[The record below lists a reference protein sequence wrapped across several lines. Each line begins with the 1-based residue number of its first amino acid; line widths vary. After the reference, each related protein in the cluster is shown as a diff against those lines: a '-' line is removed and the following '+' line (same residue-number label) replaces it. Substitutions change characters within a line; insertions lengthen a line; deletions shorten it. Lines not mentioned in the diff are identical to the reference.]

1 MLSFWTREITWLGY
15 CTKFITSCRQGGR
28 VEGESIGGNNQFRN
42 SSLMPRGSKK
52 AAHQHN
58 SRHEN
63 GIVAPGK
70 RIRRQKS
77 NSHVNGIIDG
87 RSPSTTPPSP
97 SPDPSQ
103 TNSLPN
109 GGLNGPGPAM
119 KHGSNKDADAVEPEN
134 NLSADRTEE
143 SGLSSSWNM
152 HSNGFADPSHR
163 RIDVNT
169 AKPPA
174 VPESG
179 IAHLALTILRSC
191 PLGDTIAILIFLL
204 SVPPTV
210 ITLIN
215 ALFVVL
221 TLVPPVGSISSFPT
235 TLSDVFQAYSGA
247 PSLAT
252 ILLTDT
258 LGLVLWLLVWAPLQ
272 TLVLELAQA
281 VVATTLGGGSS
292 SKNGAADT
300 TLLCMFLVSITHIA
314 RRRWSTKR
322 VFGNEWAARLASFPY
337 LSRNTPILFSEDSIS
352 LHSPSNWFRVL
363 IALHILIQG
372 LVHLA
377 RRWYT
382 KRDYAQA
389 LALNKKL
396 DPEAIAGS
404 HILAETPAQP
414 DLNLPGASAGSSDLA
429 TKSSLSNLRDSRE
442 NQMSGKK
449 KRRQGTFVRSQQPL
463 WAAFA
468 ATKVTVVRE
477 YDQSHALSET
487 VNANA
492 IDTKNLGSAPFM
504 CEEGRVWITAVRST
518 SFNFDTSSFP
528 SSSSNISNDKD
539 PESPACGVIDRSK
552 PIYVRV
558 NGAKWSST
566 TIEKRPSSKFR
577 DESAGEYWTGEV
589 FGLSPA
595 CCYNCTFFRSED
607 GVVVNSLSITTP
619 SSPAAERGMP
629 SCYSLVQVMH
639 TKKTGRTVCV
649 SDIAPPTTAA
659 VFPDESD
666 DNLEDLHCG
675 AGVQHQ

>member
-1 MLSFWTREITWLGY
+1 
-15 CTKFITSCRQGGR
+15 
-28 VEGESIGGNNQFRN
+28 
-42 SSLMPRGSKK
+42 MPRGSKK

-70 RIRRQKS
+70 RIRKQKS
-77 NSHVNGIIDG
+77 NSNVNGVIDG
-87 RSPSTTPPSP
+87 RSPSATPPSP

-103 TNSLPN
+103 TITLPN
-109 GGLNGPGPAM
+109 GNVNGSALAM
-119 KHGSNKDADAVEPEN
+119 KHGSNKDADAVEAEN
-134 NLSADRTEE
+134 KLSADRTEV

-169 AKPPA
+169 VKPSA
-174 VPESG
+174 VLESG
-179 IAHLALTILRSC
+179 IAHLALTILRAC
-191 PLGDTIAILIFLL
+191 PIGDTLAILIFLL
-204 SVPPTV
+204 SVHPIM

-221 TLVPPVGSISSFPT
+221 TLVPPAGSISSFPT
-235 TLSDVFQAYSGA
+235 TLSDVFQAYSGT

-252 ILLTDT
+252 ILLTDI
-258 LGLVLWLLVWAPLQ
+258 LGLLLWLLVWAPLQ
-272 TLVLELAQA
+272 TLTLELAQA

-300 TLLCMFLVSITHIA
+300 TLLCMLIVSITHIA
-314 RRRWSTKR
+314 RRKWTTDR
-322 VFGNEWAARLASFPY
+322 VFGTAWAAKLAAFPY
-337 LSRNTPILFSEDSIS
+337 LSRDTPVLFTEESIS
-352 LHSPSNWFRVL
+352 LHSPSSWFRVL

-382 KRDYAQA
+382 KRDYTQA
-389 LALNKKL
+389 LAPNKKL
-396 DPEAIAGS
+396 DPEAVAGS
-404 HILAETPAQP
+404 HIHAETPAQP
-414 DLNLPGASAGSSDLA
+414 DLNSPGASAGSSDLA
-429 TKSSLSNLRDSRE
+429 TRSSLSNLRDSRE
-442 NQMSGKK
+442 NPTSGKK

-477 YDQSHALSET
+477 YNQSHALSET

-504 CEEGRVWITAVRST
+504 REEGRVWITTVRST

-528 SSSSNISNDKD
+528 SSSSNISTDED

-566 TIEKRPSSKFR
+566 MIEKRSSSKFR

-595 CCYNCTFFRSED
+595 CCYNCSFFRSED
-607 GVVVNSLSITTP
+607 DVVVNSLSLTTP
-619 SSPAAERGMP
+619 SSPAAERGMR
-629 SCYSLVQVMH
+629 SCGSLFQVMH

-649 SDIAPPTTAA
+649 SDIGPPTTAA
-659 VFPDESD
+659 FFPDESD